1 MRDEPLF
8 PEMVRYM
15 ISAGEESGHLD
26 KMLEKV
32 AGVYEME
39 TRNTIKVLL
48 SMLTPMMILGMAALV
63 GFIAMAMLLPMFKMN
78 QMIG

>member
-1 MRDEPLF
+1 
-8 PEMVRYM
+8 
-15 ISAGEESGHLD
+15 
-26 KMLEKV
+26 
-32 AGVYEME
+32 ME